1 MATWK
6 KVIVSGSSISQLSN
20 DSGYIASVGGGILSG
35 SSAGTAQ
42 GQFKLN
48 GVDVSAK
55 DLSTTSNVTFAQVTG
70 SVLGNVVGNVT
81 GNLTGAVTGNASTAT
96 TAAALTTARNIGG
109 VSFNGSADINLPGV
123 NATGNQN
130 TSGTAA
136 TASYVAFA
144 NVENLTATSASI
156 AADIAAL
163 AVGSFDLNFTGDTG
177 GGLVITNAETL
188 TIAGG
193 TNIGTVGA
201 GDSVT
206 VNLDANIS
214 LTSVTASLQGNVVGN
229 VTGNVVGAVTGNAST
244 ATALATGRNFSV
256 TGGGITATAV
266 SFDGTGA
273 VALNAS
279 IDTNAV
285 TTVKIL
291 DANVTNAKLA
301 NSALT
306 VGSTNIALG
315 ATSTTLAGLTSVTST
330 GFTGALTGNASTATT
345 TTGASTG
352 QGKVTVGTNVDID
365 LGLQTTASPTFADLV
380 LTGNLTVQGTTTE
393 LNTTNLNVEDKFIL
407 INSGGIAADGG
418 LVVNGAGAAIGWDE
432 SEKRFALDFAGATF
446 DQATIGSDAF
456 VAAVVTTD
464 DANYRKNGNIRVQ
477 SGDVFIY
484 VE

>member
-20 DSGYIASVGGGILSG
+20 DLGYIASVGGGILSG

-70 SVLGNVVGNVT
+70 SLKGNVVGNVT
-81 GNLTGAVTGNASTAT
+81 GNLTGDVTGNASTAT

-136 TASYVAFA
+136 TASYVAFDD
-144 NVENLTATSASI
+144 VVGLTTTSASI

-163 AVGSFDLNFTGDTG
+163 EVGAFDLNFTGDSGTG
-177 GGLVITNAETL
+177 VITNAETL

-193 TNIGTVGA
+193 TNIGTVGD
-201 GDSVT
+201 GDGVT

-214 LTSVTASLQGNVVGN
+214 LTSVTASLQGNVVG
-229 VTGNVVGAVTGNAST
+229 AVTGNAST
-244 ATALATGRNFSV
+244 ATALQTARDFSV

-266 SFDGTGA
+266 SFNGTGA

-279 IDTNAV
+279 IDANAV

-291 DANVTNAKLA
+291 DANVN
-301 NSALT
+301 
-306 VGSTNIALG
+306 
-315 ATSTTLAGLTSVTST
+315 
-330 GFTGALTGNASTATT
+330 
-345 TTGASTG
+345 
-352 QGKVTVGTNVDID
+352 
-365 LGLQTTASPTFADLV
+365 
-380 LTGNLTVQGTTTE
+380 
-393 LNTTNLNVEDKFIL
+393 
-407 INSGGIAADGG
+407 
-418 LVVNGAGAAIGWDE
+418 
-432 SEKRFALDFAGATF
+432 
-446 DQATIGSDAF
+446 
-456 VAAVVTTD
+456 
-464 DANYRKNGNIRVQ
+464 
-477 SGDVFIY
+477 
-484 VE
+484 

>member
-20 DSGYIASVGGGILSG
+20 DLGYIASVGGGILSG

-70 SVLGNVVGNVT
+70 SLKGNVVGNVT
-81 GNLTGAVTGNASTAT
+81 GNLTGDVTGNASTAT

-136 TASYVAFA
+136 TASYVAFDD
-144 NVENLTATSASI
+144 VVGLTTTSASI

-163 AVGSFDLNFTGDTG
+163 EVGAFDLNFTGDSGTG
-177 GGLVITNAETL
+177 VITNAETL

-193 TNIGTVGA
+193 TNIGTVGD
-201 GDSVT
+201 GDGVT

-214 LTSVTASLQGNVVGN
+214 LTSVTASLQGNVVG
-229 VTGNVVGAVTGNAST
+229 AVTGNAST
-244 ATALATGRNFSV
+244 ATALQTARDFSV

-266 SFDGTGA
+266 SFNGTGA

-279 IDTNAV
+279 IDANAV

-301 NSALT
+301 NSGS
-306 VGSTNIALG
+306 VIGSTPVVLG
-315 ATSTTLAGLTSVTST
+315 ATVTTLAGLTSVTST
-330 GFTGALTGNASTATT
+330 GFTGALTGNADSATT
-345 TTGASTG
+345 TTGTSTG
-352 QGKVTVGTNVDID
+352 QGLVTVGTNNNID
-365 LGLQTTASPTFADLV
+365 LGLQTSASPTFANLV

-393 LNTTNLNVEDKFIL
+393 LNTANLNVEDQFIL
-407 INSGGIAADGG
+407 INSGGAAADGG
-418 LVVNGAGAAIGWDE
+418 LVVNGAGSAIGWDE
-432 SEKRFALDFAGATF
+432 SEKRFALDFEGATF
-446 DQATIGSDAF
+446 DQATIGTDAF

>member
-6 KVIVSGSSISQLSN
+6 KVIVSGSSISQLTN
-20 DSGYIASVGGGILSG
+20 DAGYIASIGGGILSG

-70 SVLGNVVGNVT
+70 SLKGNVVGNVT

-123 NATGNQN
+123 NAAGNQD

-136 TASYVAFA
+136 TASYVAFDD
-144 NVENLTATSASI
+144 VVGLTATSASI
-156 AADIAAL
+156 AADIADL
-163 AVGSFDLNFTGDTG
+163 ASGQYDLDFTGDTG
-177 GGLVITNAETL
+177 GALKIENGETL

-193 TNIGTVGA
+193 TNIGTVGS
-201 GDSVT
+201 GNGLT

-214 LTSVTASLQGNVVGN
+214 LTSVTASVLGNVVGN
-229 VTGNVVGAVTGNAST
+229 VVGN
-244 ATALATGRNFSV
+244 L
-256 TGGGITATAV
+256 
-266 SFDGTGA
+266 TGA
-273 VALNAS
+273 V
-279 IDTNAV
+279 
-285 TTVKIL
+285 
-291 DANVTNAKLA
+291 
-301 NSALT
+301 
-306 VGSTNIALG
+306 
-315 ATSTTLAGLTSVTST
+315 
-330 GFTGALTGNASTATT
+330 TGNASTATT

-365 LGLQTTASPTFADLV
+365 LGLQTTASPTFASLT
-380 LTGNLTVQGTTTE
+380 LTGDLTVQGTTTE
-393 LNTTNLNVEDKFIL
+393 LNTTNLNVEDQFIL
-407 INSGGIAADGG
+407 INSGAAAADGG

-446 DQATIGSDAF
+446 NQTAIGTDAF

-464 DANYRKNGNIRVQ
+464 DANYRKVGNIRL
-477 SGDVFIY
+477 DNEDIY
-484 VE
+484 IYS

>member
-20 DSGYIASVGGGILSG
+20 DLGYIASVGGGILSG

-70 SVLGNVVGNVT
+70 SLKGNVVGNVT
-81 GNLTGAVTGNASTAT
+81 GNLTGAVTGNADTAT

-136 TASYVAFA
+136 TASYVAFDD
-144 NVENLTATSASI
+144 VVGLTTTSASI

-163 AVGSFDLNFTGDTG
+163 EVGAFDLQFTGDSGTG
-177 GGLVITNAETL
+177 VITNAETL

-193 TNIGTVGA
+193 TNIGTVGD
-201 GDSVT
+201 GDGVT

-214 LTSVTASLQGNVVGN
+214 LTSVTASLQGNVVG
-229 VTGNVVGAVTGNAST
+229 AVTGNAST
-244 ATALATGRNFSV
+244 ATALQTARDFSV

-266 SFDGTGA
+266 SFNGTGA

-279 IDTNAV
+279 IDANAV

-301 NSALT
+301 NSGS
-306 VGSTNIALG
+306 VIGSTPVVLG
-315 ATSTTLAGLTSVTST
+315 ATVTTLAGLTSVTST
-330 GFTGALTGNASTATT
+330 GFTGALTGNADSATT
-345 TTGASTG
+345 TTGTSTG
-352 QGKVTVGTNVDID
+352 QGLVTVGTNSNID
-365 LGLQTTASPTFADLV
+365 LGLQTSASPTFANLV

-393 LNTTNLNVEDKFIL
+393 LNTANLNVEDQFIL
-407 INSGGIAADGG
+407 INSGGAAADGG

-432 SEKRFALDFAGATF
+432 M
-446 DQATIGSDAF
+446 
-456 VAAVVTTD
+456 
-464 DANYRKNGNIRVQ
+464 KNVLLLISKVLRSTKLQLVLTHSLLQ
-477 SGDVFIY
+477 L
-484 VE
+484 

>member
-20 DSGYIASVGGGILSG
+20 DLGYIASVGGGILSG

-70 SVLGNVVGNVT
+70 SLKGNVVGNVT

-136 TASYVAFA
+136 TASYVAFDD
-144 NVENLTATSASI
+144 VVGLTTTSASI

-163 AVGSFDLNFTGDTG
+163 EVGAFDLNFTGDSGTG
-177 GGLVITNAETL
+177 VITNAETL

-193 TNIGTVGA
+193 TNIGTVGD
-201 GDSVT
+201 GDGVT

-214 LTSVTASLQGNVVGN
+214 LTSVTASLQGNVVG
-229 VTGNVVGAVTGNAST
+229 AVTGNAST
-244 ATALATGRNFSV
+244 ATALQTARDFSV

-266 SFDGTGA
+266 SFNGTGA

-279 IDTNAV
+279 IDANAV

-301 NSALT
+301 NSGS
-306 VGSTNIALG
+306 VIGSTPVVLG
-315 ATSTTLAGLTSVTST
+315 ATVTTLAGLTSVTST
-330 GFTGALTGNASTATT
+330 GFTGALTGNADSATT
-345 TTGASTG
+345 TTGTSTG
-352 QGKVTVGTNVDID
+352 QGLVTVGTNNNID
-365 LGLQTTASPTFADLV
+365 LGLQTSASPTFANLV

-393 LNTTNLNVEDKFIL
+393 LNTANLNVEDQFIL
-407 INSGGIAADGG
+407 INSGGAAADGG

-432 SEKRFALDFAGATF
+432 DEKRFALDFEGATF
-446 DQATIGSDAF
+446 DQATIGTDAF
-456 VAAVVTTD
+456 VAAVVTTND
-464 DANYRKNGNIRVQ
+464 PNYQKNGNIWIDG
-477 SGDVFIY
+477 SGNINIY

>member
-20 DSGYIASVGGGILSG
+20 DAGYIASVGGGIVSG

-70 SVLGNVVGNVT
+70 SLKGNVVGNVT
-81 GNLTGAVTGNASTAT
+81 GNLTGAVTGNADTAT
-96 TAAALTTARNIGG
+96 TAAALTTARAFTTTGDVVITSTN
-109 VSFNGSADINLPGV
+109 FDGSANF
-123 NATGNQN
+123 
-130 TSGTAA
+130 TAA
-136 TASYVAFA
+136 ATIQAGS
-144 NVENLTATSASI
+144 VENTMFAANAKTAISGAFTSTSASI

-163 AVGSFDLNFTGDTG
+163 DAGAFDLNFTGDTG

-193 TNIGTVGA
+193 TNIGTVGSDNA
-201 GDSVT
+201 LT

-214 LTSVTASLQGNVVGN
+214 LTSVTASLKGNVVGN
-229 VTGNVVGAVTGNAST
+229 VTGNVTGNA
-244 ATALATGRNFSV
+244 
-256 TGGGITATAV
+256 
-266 SFDGTGA
+266 D
-273 VALNAS
+273 
-279 IDTNAV
+279 
-285 TTVKIL
+285 
-291 DANVTNAKLA
+291 
-301 NSALT
+301 
-306 VGSTNIALG
+306 
-315 ATSTTLAGLTSVTST
+315 
-330 GFTGALTGNASTATT
+330 TATT
-345 TTGASTG
+345 TTGTSTG
-352 QGKVTVGTNVDID
+352 QGLVTVGTNSNID
-365 LGLQTTASPTFADLV
+365 LGLQTSASPTFANLV

-393 LNTTNLNVEDKFIL
+393 LQTTNLNVEDQFIL
-407 INSGGIAADGG
+407 INSGAAAADGG

-432 SEKRFALDFAGATF
+432 SEKRFALDFVGATF
-446 DQATIGSDAF
+446 DQATIGTDAF

>member
-20 DSGYIASVGGGILSG
+20 DLGYIASVGGGILSG

-70 SVLGNVVGNVT
+70 SLKGNVVGNVT
-81 GNLTGAVTGNASTAT
+81 GNLTGAVTGNADTAT

-136 TASYVAFA
+136 TASYVAFDD
-144 NVENLTATSASI
+144 VVGLTTTSASI

-163 AVGSFDLNFTGDTG
+163 EVGAFDLQFTGDSGTG
-177 GGLVITNAETL
+177 VITNAETL

-193 TNIGTVGA
+193 TNIGTVGD
-201 GDSVT
+201 GDGVT

-214 LTSVTASLQGNVVGN
+214 LTSVTASLQGNVVG
-229 VTGNVVGAVTGNAST
+229 AVTGNAST
-244 ATALATGRNFSV
+244 ATALQTARDFSV

-266 SFDGTGA
+266 SFNGTGA

-279 IDTNAV
+279 IDANAV

-301 NSALT
+301 NSGS
-306 VGSTNIALG
+306 VIGSTPVVLG
-315 ATSTTLAGLTSVTST
+315 ATVTTLAGLTSVTST
-330 GFTGALTGNASTATT
+330 GFTGALTGNADSATT
-345 TTGASTG
+345 TTGTSTG
-352 QGKVTVGTNVDID
+352 QGLVTVGTNNNID
-365 LGLQTTASPTFADLV
+365 LGLQTSASPTFANLV

-393 LNTTNLNVEDKFIL
+393 LNTANLNVEDQFIL
-407 INSGGIAADGG
+407 INSGGAAADGG

-432 SEKRFALDFAGATF
+432 DEKRFALDFEGATF
-446 DQATIGSDAF
+446 DQATIGTDAF
-456 VAAVVTTD
+456 VAAVVTTND
-464 DANYRKNGNIRVQ
+464 PNYQKNGNIWIDG
-477 SGDVFIY
+477 SGNINIY

>member
-20 DSGYIASVGGGILSG
+20 DLGYIASVGGGILSG

-70 SVLGNVVGNVT
+70 SLKGNVVGNVT
-81 GNLTGAVTGNASTAT
+81 GNLTGAVTGNADTAT

-136 TASYVAFA
+136 TASYVAFDD
-144 NVENLTATSASI
+144 VVGLTTTSASI

-163 AVGSFDLNFTGDTG
+163 EVGAFDLQFTGDSGTG
-177 GGLVITNAETL
+177 VITNAETL

-193 TNIGTVGA
+193 TNIGTVGD
-201 GDSVT
+201 GDGVT

-214 LTSVTASLQGNVVGN
+214 LTSVTASLQGNVVG
-229 VTGNVVGAVTGNAST
+229 AVTGNAST
-244 ATALATGRNFSV
+244 ATALQTARDFSV

-266 SFDGTGA
+266 SFNGTGA

-279 IDTNAV
+279 IDANAV

-301 NSALT
+301 NSGS
-306 VGSTNIALG
+306 VIGSTPVVLG
-315 ATSTTLAGLTSVTST
+315 ATVTTLAGLTSVTST
-330 GFTGALTGNASTATT
+330 GFTGALTGNADSATT
-345 TTGASTG
+345 TTGTSTG
-352 QGKVTVGTNVDID
+352 QGLVTVGTNNNID
-365 LGLQTTASPTFADLV
+365 LGLQTSASPTFANLV

-393 LNTTNLNVEDKFIL
+393 LNTANLNVEDQFIL
-407 INSGGIAADGG
+407 INSGGAAADGG

-432 SEKRFALDFAGATF
+432 DEKRFALDFEGATF
-446 DQATIGSDAF
+446 DQATIGTDAF

-464 DANYRKNGNIRVQ
+464 DANYRKNGNIWIDG
-477 SGDVFIY
+477 SGNINIY

>member
-20 DSGYIASVGGGILSG
+20 DLGYIASVGGGILSG

-70 SVLGNVVGNVT
+70 SLKGNVVGNVT
-81 GNLTGAVTGNASTAT
+81 GNLTGAVTGNADTAT

-136 TASYVAFA
+136 TASYVAFDD
-144 NVENLTATSASI
+144 VVGLTTTSASI

-163 AVGSFDLNFTGDTG
+163 EVGAFDLNFTGDSGTG
-177 GGLVITNAETL
+177 VITNAETL

-193 TNIGTVGA
+193 TNIGTVGD
-201 GDSVT
+201 GDGVT

-214 LTSVTASLQGNVVGN
+214 LTSVTASLQGNVVG
-229 VTGNVVGAVTGNAST
+229 AVTGNAST
-244 ATALATGRNFSV
+244 ATALQTARDFSV

-266 SFDGTGA
+266 SFNGTGA

-279 IDTNAV
+279 IDANAV

-301 NSALT
+301 NSGS
-306 VGSTNIALG
+306 VIGSTPVVLG
-315 ATSTTLAGLTSVTST
+315 ATVTTLAGLTSVTST
-330 GFTGALTGNASTATT
+330 GFTGALTGNADSATT
-345 TTGASTG
+345 TTGTSTG
-352 QGKVTVGTNVDID
+352 QGLVTVGTNNNID
-365 LGLQTTASPTFADLV
+365 LGLQTSASPTFANLV

-393 LNTTNLNVEDKFIL
+393 LNTANLNVEDQFIL
-407 INSGGIAADGG
+407 INSGGAAADGG

-432 SEKRFALDFAGATF
+432 R
-446 DQATIGSDAF
+446 
-456 VAAVVTTD
+456 
-464 DANYRKNGNIRVQ
+464 
-477 SGDVFIY
+477 
-484 VE
+484 